1 VIVSSNPNISP
12 VVLNNH
18 ISVKAAALYNG
29 YSLQYLRRMLR
40 SGKLLGL
47 KVGQLWLMDK
57 NTFDAYLERAQV
69 LPDRRFGPQ

>member
-1 VIVSSNPNISP
+1 MASSNPSVSP

-18 ISVKAAALYNG
+18 ISVKAAAIFSG

-47 KVGQLWLMDK
+47 KIGQLWLIDK
-57 NTFDAYLERAQV
+57 KSFDAYLENTLV
-69 LPDRRFGPQ
+69 SHDRRYGPK